1 MSRVFEAE
9 SRLNTIYKLISIAK
23 KNLLMLFMEVVA
35 VFSENHV
42 KSINTL
48 CRVSAELFVLLQL
61 VCIFTTGL

>member
-1 MSRVFEAE
+1 VFEAE
-9 SRLNTIYKLISIAK
+9 SRLNTIYKLISTAK

-42 KSINTL
+42 KAINIL
-48 CRVSAELFVLLQL
+48 CRISAGLFLLLQL